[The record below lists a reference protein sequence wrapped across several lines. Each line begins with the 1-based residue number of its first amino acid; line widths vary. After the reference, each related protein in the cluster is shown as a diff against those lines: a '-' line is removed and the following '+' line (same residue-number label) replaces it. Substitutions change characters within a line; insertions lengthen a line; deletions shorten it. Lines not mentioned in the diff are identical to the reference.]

1 MSQTTN
7 SSRELA
13 PIPQG
18 VRSTGS
24 RRSRR
29 PQQPWEAE
37 EFRILSID
45 GGGIRGILPATILD
59 LCERHFLRGESAGDY
74 FDMIAGTST
83 GGIIALGLGKG
94 ETAGDILKLYTD
106 HGEEIFPPEP
116 ERKGVQKVVGDWWK
130 FGRNVS
136 GVRYDA
142 QALTRQ
148 LERTFGSQLYGE
160 SKRRLVIPT
169 FDAHTKVNVL
179 KTPHHGD
186 FQIDWQK
193 RMVDVALATSA
204 APTYLPPH
212 RIGTQVYADGG
223 VWANNPV
230 MLALVDAL
238 TCYDLD
244 RHKVRILS
252 LGCGSGELRMSEKQI
267 SRGGQWDWRDIVNV
281 AMELSSQNADGQAK
295 LLVGPERFCR
305 LDIPDQVHPIP
316 LDDVK
321 TAKAILPGEGKRLF
335 DEGREEL
342 ASFFDNPRPTYPAFY
357 GPRKSS

>member
-1 MSQTTN
+1 MNPIASETPN
-7 SSRELA
+7 LA

-18 VRSTGS
+18 IRSTGT

-29 PQQPWEAE
+29 PQQPWEDN

-45 GGGIRGILPATILD
+45 GGGIRGILPATILE
-59 LCERHFLRGESAGDY
+59 LCERSFLRGGSAGDY

-94 ETAGDILKLYTD
+94 EPASDILKLYSE
-106 HGEEIFPPEP
+106 HGAEIFPPAA
-116 ERKGVQKVVGDWWK
+116 KSTGVLGKAREWIDR
-130 FGRNVS
+130 GRDIS
-136 GVRYDA
+136 RVRYSPE
-142 QALTRQ
+142 ALKHN
-148 LERTFGSQLYGE
+148 LERTFGNMLYGE

-179 KTPHHGD
+179 KTPHHPD
-186 FQIDWQK
+186 FQIDWRR

-212 RIGTQVYADGG
+212 RVGTQVYADGG

-244 RHKVRILS
+244 RHKIRILS
-252 LGCGSGELRMSEKQI
+252 LGCGSGELRVTEKQM
-267 SRGGQWDWRDIVNV
+267 SRGGQWDWRDIVST
-281 AMELSSQNADGQAK
+281 AMELNSQNADGQAR

-305 LDIPDQVHPIP
+305 VDVPDQVHPVP
-316 LDDVK
+316 LDDYE
-321 TAKAILPGEGKRLF
+321 AAMRSLPEEGRRLF
-335 DEGREEL
+335 DENKAEL
-342 ASFFDNPRPTYPAFY
+342 ETFFDMPRDPYHAHH
-357 GPRKSS
+357 GPRAAF